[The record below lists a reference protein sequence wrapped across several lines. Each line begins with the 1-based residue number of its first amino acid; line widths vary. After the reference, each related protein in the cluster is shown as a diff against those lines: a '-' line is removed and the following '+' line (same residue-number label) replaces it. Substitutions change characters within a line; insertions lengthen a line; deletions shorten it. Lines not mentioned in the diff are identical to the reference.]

1 VVFVATWRKLIFAS
15 LSPLFPLPDLLAGID
30 SRVDFLPFERA
41 RLDRTRSR
49 DYDVAAGWGL
59 YCDNYLE
66 GLHIPFVHP
75 GLAAALDARSYRT
88 ELLPWGSLQVG
99 VASGDDGAFEL
110 PPGHPDFGQRIAAYY
125 FWLFPNLMLN
135 VYPWGVSVNIVRPL
149 AVDRTRVSF
158 SSYVWDPA
166 KVDKGA
172 SADLDRVERQD
183 EAVVESVQRG
193 MRSRLYRGGRYAP
206 RHESGTHHFHR
217 LLAGF
222 LSPAADAS
230 PG

>member
-1 VVFVATWRKLIFAS
+1 LRRCRL
-15 LSPLFPLPDLLAGID
+15 
-30 SRVDFLPFERA
+30 RFLPFERA
-41 RLDRTRSR
+41 SLDRARSR

-66 GLHIPFVHP
+66 GMHIPFVHP
-75 GLAAALDARSYRT
+75 ALAAALDAKSYRT
-88 ELLPWGSLQVG
+88 ELLPWGSVQVG

-110 PPGHPDFGQRIAAYY
+110 PFGHPDFGQRIAGYY
-125 FWLFPNLMLN
+125 FWFFPNLMLN

-158 SSYVWDPA
+158 LSYVWDPA

-222 LSPAADAS
+222 LSPVADAS

>member
-1 VVFVATWRKLIFAS
+1 
-15 LSPLFPLPDLLAGID
+15 
-30 SRVDFLPFERA
+30 
-41 RLDRTRSR
+41 
-49 DYDVAAGWGL
+49 
-59 YCDNYLE
+59 
-66 GLHIPFVHP
+66 
-75 GLAAALDARSYRT
+75 
-88 ELLPWGSLQVG
+88 
-99 VASGDDGAFEL
+99 
-110 PPGHPDFGQRIAAYY
+110 
-125 FWLFPNLMLN
+125 MLN

-158 SSYVWDPA
+158 LSYVWDPA

-217 LLAGF
+217 LLAGV
-222 LSPAADAS
+222 LAPATDAS